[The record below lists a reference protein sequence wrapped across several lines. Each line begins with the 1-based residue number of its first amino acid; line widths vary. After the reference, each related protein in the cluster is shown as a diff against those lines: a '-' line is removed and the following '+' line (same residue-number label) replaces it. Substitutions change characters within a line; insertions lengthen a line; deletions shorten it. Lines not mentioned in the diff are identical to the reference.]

1 MSKQIQAYFQTEDQ
15 AEGAKT
21 TLLTYKTEHLEVSK
35 LAEAIDRDNHLL
47 FPLVGINT
55 SGNINTSGAVGIMG
69 AGGIAGI
76 NIVPTL
82 DNNDVETDKRV
93 ESHVNDEGKL
103 GNAAEV
109 TSDNIDHLNYVL
121 VAKVQA
127 EHYNE
132 IVQMLREHHAY
143 VEKLD

>member
-35 LAEAIDRDNHLL
+35 LADSINRDSNLI

-69 AGGIAGI
+69 AGGVAGI

-82 DNNDVETDKRV
+82 NNNIDERDMDVE
-93 ESHVNDEGKL
+93 SNVNDEGVL
-103 GNAAEV
+103 WNTTEV
-109 TSDNIDHLNYVL
+109 TSDDVENLNYVL
-121 VAKVQA
+121 VAKVQD
-127 EHYNE
+127 EDYE
-132 IVQMLREHHAY
+132 EVVQKLREHQAF
-143 VEKLD
+143 VEKVD

>member
-35 LAEAIDRDNHLL
+35 LADSIDRDSNLI

-69 AGGIAGI
+69 GGGVAGI

-82 DNNDVETDKRV
+82 NNNDVERDMGV
-93 ESHVNDEGKL
+93 ESNVNDEGTL
-103 GNAAEV
+103 GNATEV
-109 TSDNIDHLNYVL
+109 TSDDVGNLNYVL
-121 VAKVQA
+121 VAKVHA
-127 EHYNE
+127 EHYEE
-132 IVQMLREHHAY
+132 IVQKLREHQAY